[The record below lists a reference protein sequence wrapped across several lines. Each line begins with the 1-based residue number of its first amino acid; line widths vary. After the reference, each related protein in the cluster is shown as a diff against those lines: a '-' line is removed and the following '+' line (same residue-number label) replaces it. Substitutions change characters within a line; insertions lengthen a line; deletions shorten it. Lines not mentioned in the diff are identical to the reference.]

1 LVLVALP
8 LLVLSA
14 CGSDDANG
22 GSSEAL
28 SPDDVSQT
36 VEFTAFEYDFGA
48 DAATTIAAGEVVRF
62 RLTNVGELDHE
73 MRVLDENGRLID
85 QIQRLVPGASGAV
98 LLQFESAGQY
108 QLICDIDDHLTRGQR
123 AIFSVNEPVSD

>member
-1 LVLVALP
+1 MLT
-8 LLVLSA
+8 A
-14 CGSDDANG
+14 CGSDAASD

-36 VEFTAFEYDFGA
+36 VEFTATEYEFGA
-48 DAATTIAAGEVVRF
+48 DASTTIEAGEVVRF
-62 RLTNVGELDHE
+62 RLTNIGELDHE
-73 MRVLDENGRLID
+73 MRVLNDTGRLID
-85 QIQRLVPGASGAV
+85 QIQRLAPGESGDV
-98 LLQFESAGQY
+98 LVKFETAGQY